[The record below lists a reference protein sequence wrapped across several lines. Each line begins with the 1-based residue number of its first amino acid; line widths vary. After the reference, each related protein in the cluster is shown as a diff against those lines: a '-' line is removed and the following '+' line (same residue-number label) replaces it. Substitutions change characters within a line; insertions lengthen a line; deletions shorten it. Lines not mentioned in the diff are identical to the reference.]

1 MFSKFRSLIFKF
13 DPETAHNL
21 AIKSLKLNLLPN
33 LSNQEKDDS
42 LFKTKLF
49 GKEIN
54 NPIGIAAGFDKNA
67 EVYNSLFKLG
77 FGFVEVGTV
86 TPLEQY
92 GNPKPRVFRLV
103 DDQALINRLGFNNLG
118 SENISKR
125 IKSNPNKGLLGVNI
139 GPNKDSEDR
148 LNDYLIGLRVFH
160 DIADYVTINISSP
173 NTENLRN
180 FHDKSKFDELM
191 DSIEKEKI
199 RLKSKIPIIVKISPD
214 ILEEQIEIICKTLI
228 QYKVS
233 AIIVSNTSAKNRD
246 KLKDI
251 LKHQKGG
258 LSGKPLEEEA
268 NKLISK
274 FYKILNGKI
283 EIIGVGVVPQEINLD
298 PFFSPR
304 KLLDLQA
311 GLYGVKEKDRITD
324 TILNLVSLEKEANSY
339 ARSLSGGM
347 KRRLLMAKAL
357 VHQPPLVFLDEPT
370 AGVDVELRQNL
381 WKNVRML
388 NKLGVTIIL
397 TTHYLEEAEKM
408 CDRIAILNKGNVVAL
423 DSTKNLLNR
432 IQTKKVTFK
441 TDKEINIQ
449 KNDLE
454 SLEIISKI
462 GNEVCVSYEK
472 SKVNMEKLINLI
484 KKNNVKIVDIST
496 DDGDLE
502 DVFLRLIK
510 N

>member
-1 MFSKFRSLIFKF
+1 MNKKNILSVKNLKKIYAKQ
-13 DPETAHNL
+13 HNGKTYAL
-21 AIKSLKLNLLPN
+21 NDLNL
-33 LSNQEKDDS
+33 DV
-42 LFKTKLF
+42 
-49 GKEIN
+49 KEGEI
-54 NPIGIAAGFDKNA
+54 F
-67 EVYNSLFKLG
+67 
-77 FGFVEVGTV
+77 
-86 TPLEQY
+86 
-92 GNPKPRVFRLV
+92 
-103 DDQALINRLGFNNLG
+103 
-118 SENISKR
+118 
-125 IKSNPNKGLLGVNI
+125 GLLG
-139 GPNKDSEDR
+139 PNGAGKTT
-148 LNDYLIGLRVFH
+148 F
-160 DIADYVTINISSP
+160 INILAGTVIK
-173 NTENLRN
+173 TEGEVNVCG
-180 FHDKSKFDELM
+180 FDLDENPRQVRA
-191 DSIEKEKI
+191 S
-199 RLKSKIPIIVKISPD
+199 
-214 ILEEQIEIICKTLI
+214 
-228 QYKVS
+228 
-233 AIIVSNTSAKNRD
+233 
-246 KLKDI
+246 
-251 LKHQKGG
+251 
-258 LSGKPLEEEA
+258 
-268 NKLISK
+268 
-274 FYKILNGKI
+274 
-283 EIIGVGVVPQEINLD
+283 VGVVPQEINLD

-397 TTHYLEEAEKM
+397 TTHYLEEAEEM

-472 SKVNMEKLINLI
+472 SKVSMEKLINLI